1 MHPPEPSSSTPD
13 SAARNDSLFLP
24 LWVRHETHLR
34 AFVRS
39 CFPNPGEA
47 DDILQECALIAWRK
61 FATLE
66 DHNKFDRWV
75 FGIARYQILMARRK
89 HARERLVLSED
100 IIVQMADEAI
110 EELSLRSRQ
119 LQALDSCIAKLPRTQ
134 RQIALLAYARRTAVR
149 ALAKQ
154 LNRSEAAVYQLLAR
168 IRRSLFDC
176 LQETLESET
185 RAS

>member
-1 MHPPEPSSSTPD
+1 
-13 SAARNDSLFLP
+13 
-24 LWVRHETHLR
+24 
-34 AFVRS
+34 
-39 CFPNPGEA
+39 
-47 DDILQECALIAWRK
+47 
-61 FATLE
+61 
-66 DHNKFDRWV
+66 
-75 FGIARYQILMARRK
+75 MARRK

-168 IRRSLFDC
+168 IRQSLFDC